1 MGDRVQVARVGTGE
15 GIATT
20 QDAKAS
26 PRLRLP
32 LALVV
37 SRYFLYLLV
46 GIILV
51 VGVPLAV
58 FGGQMGAGEILPANY
73 GETHL
78 EEVADTLS
86 AQPAFDATAIP
97 SPYRYA
103 HFDAG
108 GALVASDMSDF
119 QLERARVVAASPA
132 RTRVRDGGA
141 GAAESRLYYRLSLT
155 GGEVCVL
162 SYDLV
167 PQWADKGRRDTL
179 PDPQSL
185 LFWSVGPPLV
195 ALIAGVAARA
205 SRMLTRMMEPLVR
218 AAEAVGRQDLDAPVE
233 HSNVAQV
240 DDVLQAMD
248 KMRISL
254 RRSLEAQ
261 WEVERRGREQVA
273 ALAHDLKTPLT
284 VVRGN
289 AELMAE
295 DAAAGRLNKEQAT
308 CADAIC
314 EAATAMDAFVSRIV
328 EVSRGA
334 ADTLQLEPV
343 DPGRLAEEL
352 EEEATR
358 LTVARGLT
366 LAPLRLPAFLEAC
379 RAMSAG
385 DAPLPLWDSS
395 ALKRAVLN
403 VVGNACDYTVSGLVE
418 LTFSYGEEAQG
429 EEARGGG
436 ARAFSIA
443 VEDDGPG
450 LSPEA
455 LKHGLERFY
464 RGERSRASHRTG
476 AGGPDE
482 RGEPHFGLGLSI
494 ASEIVAAH
502 GGRLSLSNR
511 MGGDGAILGARV
523 TITLPGAPRTPG
535 REWPSAN

>member
-1 MGDRVQVARVGTGE
+1 M
-15 GIATT
+15 
-20 QDAKAS
+20 
-26 PRLRLP
+26 
-32 LALVV
+32 
-37 SRYFLYLLV
+37 
-46 GIILV
+46 
-51 VGVPLAV
+51 
-58 FGGQMGAGEILPANY
+58 
-73 GETHL
+73 
-78 EEVADTLS
+78 
-86 AQPAFDATAIP
+86 
-97 SPYRYA
+97 
-103 HFDAG
+103 
-108 GALVASDMSDF
+108 
-119 QLERARVVAASPA
+119 
-132 RTRVRDGGA
+132 
-141 GAAESRLYYRLSLT
+141 
-155 GGEVCVL
+155 
-162 SYDLV
+162 
-167 PQWADKGRRDTL
+167 
-179 PDPQSL
+179 
-185 LFWSVGPPLV
+185 
-195 ALIAGVAARA
+195 
-205 SRMLTRMMEPLVR
+205 
-218 AAEAVGRQDLDAPVE
+218 
-233 HSNVAQV
+233 
-240 DDVLQAMD
+240 LQAMD
-248 KMRISL
+248 KMRVSL

-314 EAATAMDAFVSRIV
+314 EAATSMDAFVSRIV

-358 LTVARGLT
+358 LTGARGLA

-464 RGERSRASHRTG
+464 RGERSRASHRAG

-535 REWPSAN
+535 RECPSAN

>member
-1 MGDRVQVARVGTGE
+1 MARVGTGE

-20 QDAKAS
+20 QDAKVS

-86 AQPAFDATAIP
+86 AQPSFDATAIP

-155 GGEVCVL
+155 GDEVCVL

-167 PQWADKGRRDTL
+167 PQWADKGRRDTF

-195 ALIAGVAARA
+195 ALIAGVAVRA
-205 SRMLTRMMEPLVR
+205 SRMLTRMMDPLVR
-218 AAEAVGRQDLDAPVE
+218 AAEAVGRQDLDVPVE

-248 KMRISL
+248 KMRVSL

-314 EAATAMDAFVSRIV
+314 EAATSMDAFVSRIV

-358 LTVARGLT
+358 LTVARGLA

-418 LTFSYGEEAQG
+418 LTFSYGGETQG
-429 EEARGGG
+429 EGVRGSG

-450 LSPEA
+450 LSPAA

-535 REWPSAN
+535 RE